1 MPEPA
6 GLPKAPG
13 GGGNGHKKTEIKL
26 RMSEQVGAGVYA
38 NSMMVQHTA
47 DEFVLDFAIITGGR
61 GSIVARVITSPAHMR
76 RIVAALEDNVK
87 KYESLHGPIKPSAT
101 GG

>member
-1 MPEPA
+1 MSEPA

-26 RMSEQVGAGVYA
+26 RLSEQVGVGVYA
-38 NSMMVQHTA
+38 NSMMVQHTG
-47 DEFVLDFAIITGGR
+47 DEFVLDFAMVVGER
-61 GSIVARVITSPAHMR
+61 GSIVARVITGPAHMR
-76 RIVAALEDNVK
+76 RIVAALEDNLT